1 MMTASS
7 GHAARRYSPER
18 GSARPHQPVLI
29 TVAEPGWPRRAGAPA
44 GSVSASFRSDAHML
58 TALLDY
64 PVEDVDS
71 PGRDLERLGLVV
83 VVLLVVRDRRDASV
97 SLRGLVAGVGQ
108 ADVDGVVQVEP
119 LAVPG
124 RDDRARRDVGVVA
137 AVDGAARLRQRRAD
151 LDHRAVRPVER
162 EGAVAGCGDQV
173 AAFVDQRVVVL
184 AQADQVI
191 QRGPAAVGPVL
202 DVVQVDPAG
211 LAAGEPAAARVAF
224 AGRAAQ

>member
-1 MMTASS
+1 MAWSRSSRSPYQGGMIVPGVMSASW
-7 GHAARRYSPER
+7 
-18 GSARPHQPVLI
+18 QPSM
-29 TVAEPGWPRRAGAPA
+29 EPPGW
-44 GSVSASFRSDAHML
+44 
-58 TALLDY
+58 
-64 PVEDVDS
+64 
-71 PGRDLERLGLVV
+71 
-83 VVLLVVRDRRDASV
+83 
-97 SLRGLVAGVGQ
+97 
-108 ADVDGVVQVEP
+108 
-119 LAVPG
+119 
-124 RDDRARRDVGVVA
+124 
-137 AVDGAARLRQRRAD
+137 RQRRAD